1 MTLQQLNDHYAL
13 VEQYLNA
20 EFMLRRMQ
28 DAAGLKAQ
36 VMTGMPHGTGVS
48 DKVGDTAVEIVR
60 ASEAVD
66 QLYRRLKKD
75 EAPILEWI
83 DTVDDICT
91 QTALRLRFVHGK
103 PWKEISDLVGF
114 SEKAVKS
121 RCHRELEEPNQQ
133 LQQAYSAR

>member
-36 VMTGMPHGTGVS
+36 VMTGMPHGSGTS
-48 DKVGDTAVEIVR
+48 DKVGDTAVELVR
-60 ASEAVD
+60 AEEKLVT
-66 QLYRRLKKD
+66 LYNRLKED

-91 QTALRLRFVHGK
+91 QTALRLRFIHGK
-103 PWKEISDLVGF
+103 QWKEISGLLGSTDD
-114 SEKAVKS
+114 AVRMKCYKTI
-121 RCHRELEEPNQQ
+121 RNAETR
-133 LQQAYSAR
+133 

>member
-20 EFMLRRMQ
+20 EFMLRRMR

-36 VMTGMPHGTGVS
+36 VMTGMPHGLGAS

-66 QLYRRLKKD
+66 QLYRRLKED

-83 DTVDDICT
+83 NTVPDICT

-103 PWKEISDLVGF
+103 QWKEITNTVGF
-114 SEKAVKS
+114 SESCIKERIRKTMTNGD
-121 RCHRELEEPNQQ
+121 C
-133 LQQAYSAR
+133 